1 MLDHIIILY
10 FMRTSAN
17 FVYQTIINI
26 NMIKNDNYSVNIAV
40 IETKLKEEN
49 HFQNI

>member
-1 MLDHIIILY
+1 
-10 FMRTSAN
+10 MRTSAN

-26 NMIKNDNYSVNIAV
+26 NIIENDNYSVNIAV